1 MNRDEILNYLKLY
14 KNEHKE
20 HYFIDKLGIFG
31 SFARGEATSS
41 SDLDVVVGFTKP
53 NLLTQSTIMLD
64 LKKHFNIDVD
74 VVALWD
80 KMNPRLKKRIDA
92 DAIYV

>member
-1 MNRDEILNYLKLY
+1 MTKDEILSYLKQY
-14 KNEHKE
+14 KSEHKE
-20 HYFIDKLGIFG
+20 HYFIEKLGIFG
-31 SFARGEATSS
+31 SFARGEETTSS
-41 SDLDVVVGFTKP
+41 DIDVVVGFSKP

-64 LKKHFNIDVD
+64 LKKHFKIDVD